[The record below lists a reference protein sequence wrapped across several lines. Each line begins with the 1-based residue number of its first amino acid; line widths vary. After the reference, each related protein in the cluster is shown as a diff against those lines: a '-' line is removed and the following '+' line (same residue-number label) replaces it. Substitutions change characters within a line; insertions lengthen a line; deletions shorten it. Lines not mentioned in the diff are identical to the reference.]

1 MSYDSIFYLFTSTVS
16 FYLFRE
22 EPWFPDWVGGS
33 GKCQNSYMDYPSL
46 PSSKQDTIEIFYYL
60 QLGVHL
66 FSVFEMM
73 VIKRKTELKYY
84 EKLLHHILAASLIA
98 FSAMNNEILVGIM
111 ILFTHDF
118 SDVFMAFGRTY
129 V

>member
-1 MSYDSIFYLFTSTVS
+1 MFYA
-16 FYLFRE
+16 
-22 EPWFPDWVGGS
+22 
-33 GKCQNSYMDYPSL
+33 
-46 PSSKQDTIEIFYYL
+46 L

-98 FSAMNNEILVGIM
+98 FSAMANEVLIGVM
-111 ILFTHDF
+111 VLFTHDS
-118 SDVFMAFGRTY
+118 SDIFMAYGRTY
-129 V
+129 T